1 MANSPTDTHGPAAP
15 SDRGPVAA
23 WWHTIVFVIVMFAYG
38 FSQSHL
44 QARLATVHARNH
56 LAIYVFT
63 IVFECF
69 LLAYVWLLGLRPA
82 GKSLRE
88 IIGGK
93 WTRFSDV
100 LTDVGAAL
108 LFWVVVVVFLGVLR
122 VILGPNSTALQT
134 IKLLLPRG
142 PLELIVWVILSVTAG
157 FCEEVAFRGYLQK
170 QFLALT
176 GMAPVA
182 VVCQAIVFGSVHLY
196 QGVKGAITI
205 TVYGALFGVLAI
217 MRKSLR
223 PGIIQH
229 AAQDTFAGVVGSL
242 LAKYKYI

>member
-1 MANSPTDTHGPAAP
+1 MATSPTDTHGPPP
-15 SDRGPVAA
+15 SDCGPVAA
-23 WWHTIVFVIVMFAYG
+23 WWHTIVFVIAMFAYG
-38 FSQSHL
+38 FSQFHL
-44 QARLATVHARNH
+44 RARLATAHARNH

-63 IVFECF
+63 IVFEGF
-69 LLAYVWLLGLRPA
+69 LQAYVWLLGFRPA

-93 WTRFSDV
+93 WARFSDV
-100 LTDVGAAL
+100 LTDIGAAL

-122 VILGPNSTALQT
+122 VIIGPNSTALQT
-134 IKLLLPRG
+134 IKVLLPQS

-157 FCEEVAFRGYLQK
+157 FCEEVAFRGYLQR

-176 GMAPVA
+176 GMAPIA

-205 TVYGALFGVLAI
+205 TVYGALFGVLAVV
-217 MRKSLR
+217 RNSLR

-229 AAQDTFAGVVGSL
+229 APQDTFAGVVGSL

>member
-1 MANSPTDTHGPAAP
+1 M
-15 SDRGPVAA
+15 AA
-23 WWHTIVFVIVMFAYG
+23 WWHTIVFVVAMFAYG
-38 FSQSHL
+38 LSQLHL
-44 QARLATVHARNH
+44 RARLTTGHAHSRLTVYFAT
-56 LAIYVFT
+56 I
-63 IVFECF
+63 IFECV
-69 LLAYVWLLGLRPA
+69 LLGYVWLLGLRPA

-100 LTDVGAAL
+100 LADVGAAL
-108 LFWVVVVVFLGVLR
+108 LFWMVVIVFLGILR
-122 VILGPNSTALQT
+122 AILGPNSTGLQS
-134 IKLLLPRG
+134 IKFLLPQS
-142 PLELIVWVILSVTAG
+142 PLELIVWVVLSVTAG
-157 FCEEVAFRGYLQK
+157 FCEEVAFRGYLQR

-176 GMAPVA
+176 GMAPIA

-196 QGVKGAITI
+196 QGVKGTIAI
-205 TVYGALFGVLAI
+205 TVYGALFGGLAI
-217 MRKSLR
+217 VRNSLR

>member
-1 MANSPTDTHGPAAP
+1 MSTSPPHVPATDPRA
-15 SDRGPVAA
+15 DRNPVAA
-23 WWHTIVFVIVMFAYG
+23 WWHTLVFVIAMFAYG
-38 FSQSHL
+38 FSQTQL
-44 QARLATVHARNH
+44 RARLASSHARSR
-56 LAIYVFT
+56 LTIYVFT
-63 IVFECF
+63 IGFECV

-100 LTDVGAAL
+100 LIDVGAAL
-108 LFWVVVVVFLGVLR
+108 LFWMVVIVFLGILR
-122 VILGPNSTALQT
+122 VILGPNSAGLQS
-134 IKLLLPRG
+134 IKFLRPQG
-142 PLELIVWVILSVTAG
+142 PLELTVWVILSVTAG
-157 FCEEVAFRGYLQK
+157 FCEEVAFRGYLQR

-176 GMAPVA
+176 GMAPLA

-196 QGVKGAITI
+196 QGVKGAVAI

-217 MRKSLR
+217 VRNSLR